1 MRILINQERRQVQ
14 KYKNLLS
21 RTGSF
26 MPLGIHQLLKIQLN
40 IFENYN
46 LHRGLNTIASIDSSH
61 IRFKDKS
68 AVFKFPFLGF

>member
-1 MRILINQERRQVQ
+1 
-14 KYKNLLS
+14 
-21 RTGSF
+21 